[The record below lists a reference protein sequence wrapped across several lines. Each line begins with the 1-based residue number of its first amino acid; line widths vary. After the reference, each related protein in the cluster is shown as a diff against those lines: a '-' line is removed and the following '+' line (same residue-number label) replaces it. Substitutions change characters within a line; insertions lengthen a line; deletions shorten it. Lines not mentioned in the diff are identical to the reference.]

1 MFSREPNYVCSSFS
15 LCSDVAAAS
24 RLTLSKQ
31 LNKSERTG
39 GDHCAQPLKFE
50 QKWQSYLW
58 GQQQIHATKN
68 GDDNERE
75 LLYNKGCF
83 SNFNVV

>member
-1 MFSREPNYVCSSFS
+1 MTTKVHSSLS
-15 LCSDVAAAS
+15 LCSDVAAAC

-31 LNKSERTG
+31 LNKLRRTG
-39 GDHCAQPLKFE
+39 RDGCTQPLKFE

-58 GQQQIHATKN
+58 GQQQMHATKN

-75 LLYNKGCF
+75 LL
-83 SNFNVV
+83 